1 MAVSRRAGEST
12 DPGEREEI
20 IERGEVGWLG
30 GARGIEAREECAPP
44 TTPGSRT
51 P

>member
-12 DPGEREEI
+12 EPGERGEI

-30 GARGIEAREECAPP
+30 GARGVEGREE
-44 TTPGSRT
+44 
-51 P
+51 